1 MKKGRIVAMGGGGFD
16 DGEMMPVLERIVA
29 MTEKAA
35 PKVIS
40 LPTASFDHLDGEE
53 ELETIFKGLGC
64 SSFETITLSN
74 TQLTREEVRAKLLG
88 ADIVFVGGGNLEFLM
103 NTWNATGATEALRE
117 AFAQGIVLA
126 GVSSGAMCWFD
137 EGYDDCRGDEQ
148 FLFVDC
154 VGLLPYCNCPHFES
168 EYWQSVIPA
177 LRERDSRPY
186 SCIGCENGAALV
198 YCDGKY
204 EAVHGNGGR
213 GKVWFMD
220 KDNDFALSEVDASK
234 L

>member
-16 DGEMMPVLERIVA
+16 DGEMMPVFERIVA
-29 MTEKAA
+29 MTEKTA

-40 LPTASFDHLDGEE
+40 LPTACFDRLDGEE

-74 TQLTREEVRAKLLG
+74 TTLTREEVREKLLG
-88 ADIVFVGGGNLEFLM
+88 VDIIFVGGGNLEFLM

-137 EGYDDCRGDEQ
+137 EGYDDCRRRQ
-148 FLFVDC
+148 
-154 VGLLPYCNCPHFES
+154 
-168 EYWQSVIPA
+168 
-177 LRERDSRPY
+177 
-186 SCIGCENGAALV
+186 
-198 YCDGKY
+198 K
-204 EAVHGNGGR
+204 
-213 GKVWFMD
+213 
-220 KDNDFALSEVDASK
+220 
-234 L
+234 